1 MISRTSAKIHLVPSS
16 VIIQCIPKMVRP
28 YSGPPRFK
36 PRPYSDGYNMPHE
49 ENYSPYP
56 RSQRGFR
63 GHSGKV
69 PPSWRDSRGR
79 GRAHF
84 AKRPPLM
91 GERRPPLMGERRPP
105 LMGERRERPFNQ
117 WRSQNQDSFNTYPSQ
132 TEPHHGHRRPS
143 PSGPNR
149 PPPAQH
155 RSSPHTPGQ
164 GPQGQRG
171 AHIHGNHSGYR
182 SPSPRHYHNQPP
194 DRRPQ
199 PSQSPHSSFRGPH
212 KRPSPSHEEDR
223 SWGVRPPYSPRE
235 RQFERP
241 GRGGMRWNGPGP
253 IPRPHN
259 GERGPSG
266 SPQRKPRDSHGRG
279 PYPERW
285 SAERDPRQQHGVVGR
300 EREGSGRRSAEWAQE
315 GSPHHPPHRS
325 PTWKGGWS
333 SSSFHENSPQ
343 AGPSGPPHKRKFQER
358 GIPPVGPDVEHGHPK
373 RPRREIPHYFNTPRG
388 FGGRPLSFRDKSRL
402 LKGRKMRAESVMR
415 LKVPPPQP
423 QGAEIHEEE
432 GPHTSRGNAPSK
444 FALRRER
451 FQANAGP
458 LRKRPMPHQ
467 SPPNQEANSTKSS
480 RDSESQKEHVDSQ
493 RALSTHRI
501 CEQHY
506 WDVRWIRGSVTI
518 QRKENMDITCSF
530 SSSIDKRLARDLVV
544 VSQWQAPGT
553 NSSSKDS
560 PPRDRSRTPK
570 NKTERYYNSDEQLTL
585 NERFSKIHDSSPSPS
600 PRDRRYAERPTN
612 VPQENHRHER
622 PFRKPG
628 PQRSS
633 FRPTSPNRKPG
644 PPPQRRPGPEL
655 PGPFRKP
662 LMGGFVPRP
671 FSQRPVFRKSQ
682 SILSKYRNMPT
693 MRQHVPHNRGSN
705 YRRW

>member
-493 RALSTHRI
+493 RALSTH
-501 CEQHY
+501 
-506 WDVRWIRGSVTI
+506 S
-518 QRKENMDITCSF
+518 

>member
-1 MISRTSAKIHLVPSS
+1 
-16 VIIQCIPKMVRP
+16 MVRP

-49 ENYSPYP
+49 ENYSP

-105 LMGERRERPFNQ
+105 LMGEQRERPHQ

-171 AHIHGNHSGYR
+171 ALIHGNHSGYR

-212 KRPSPSHEEDR
+212 KHPSPSHEEDR

-241 GRGGMRWNGPGP
+241 GRRGMRWNGPGP

-266 SPQRKPRDSHGRG
+266 SPQRKPRDFHGRD

-343 AGPSGPPHKRKFQER
+343 ARPSGPPHKRKFQER
-358 GIPPVGPDVEHGHPK
+358 GIPPAGPDVEHGHPK
-373 RPRREIPHYFNTPRG
+373 RPRREIPHYLNTPRG

-467 SPPNQEANSTKSS
+467 SPPNPEANSTKSS
-480 RDSESQKEHVDSQ
+480 RDSESQKEQVDSQ
-493 RALSTHRI
+493 RALSTH
-501 CEQHY
+501 
-506 WDVRWIRGSVTI
+506 SP
-518 QRKENMDITCSF
+518 
-530 SSSIDKRLARDLVV
+530 SSIDKRLARDLVV

-570 NKTERYYNSDEQLTL
+570 NRTERYYNSDEQLTL

-612 VPQENHRHER
+612 VPQENHRPER
-622 PFRKPG
+622 LFRKPG
-628 PQRSS
+628 PPRSS

-644 PPPQRRPGPEL
+644 PPPQRRPGPEP

-693 MRQHVPHNRGSN
+693 MRQHVPPPNSGSN

>member
-1 MISRTSAKIHLVPSS
+1 
-16 VIIQCIPKMVRP
+16 MVRP

-36 PRPYSDGYNMPHE
+36 PRPYSDGYNMPYE
-49 ENYSPYP
+49 ENYSPHP

-171 AHIHGNHSGYR
+171 ALIHGNHSGYR

-199 PSQSPHSSFRGPH
+199 PSQSPHSSFRSPH

-266 SPQRKPRDSHGRG
+266 SPQRKPRDFHGRG

-315 GSPHHPPHRS
+315 GSPPHRS

-343 AGPSGPPHKRKFQER
+343 ARPSGPPHKRKFQER
-358 GIPPVGPDVEHGHPK
+358 GIPPAGPDVEHGHPK

-388 FGGRPLSFRDKSRL
+388 FGGRPLSFRGKSRL

-415 LKVPPPQP
+415 LKVPPLQP

-432 GPHTSRGNAPSK
+432 GPQTSRGNAPSK

-467 SPPNQEANSTKSS
+467 SPPNPEANSTKSS
-480 RDSESQKEHVDSQ
+480 RDSESQKEQVDSQ
-493 RALSTHRI
+493 RALSTH
-501 CEQHY
+501 
-506 WDVRWIRGSVTI
+506 SP
-518 QRKENMDITCSF
+518 
-530 SSSIDKRLARDLVV
+530 SSIDKRLARDLVV

-612 VPQENHRHER
+612 VPQENHRPER

-644 PPPQRRPGPEL
+644 PPPQRRPGPPPQRRPGPPPQRRPGPPPQRRPGPPPQRRPGPPPQRRPGPPPQRRPGPEP

-693 MRQHVPHNRGSN
+693 MRQHVPPNRGSN

>member
-49 ENYSPYP
+49 ENYSPHP

-105 LMGERRERPFNQ
+105 LMGERRPPLMGEQRERPFNQ

-171 AHIHGNHSGYR
+171 ALIHGNHSGYR

-223 SWGVRPPYSPRE
+223 NWGVRPPYSPRE

-266 SPQRKPRDSHGRG
+266 SPQRNPRDFHGRG

-325 PTWKGGWS
+325 TTWKGGWS
-333 SSSFHENSPQ
+333 SSSFQENSPQ
-343 AGPSGPPHKRKFQER
+343 ARPSGPPHKRKFQER
-358 GIPPVGPDVEHGHPK
+358 GIPPAGPDVEHGHPK

-432 GPHTSRGNAPSK
+432 GPHTSRGTAPSK

-467 SPPNQEANSTKSS
+467 SPPNPEANSTKSS
-480 RDSESQKEHVDSQ
+480 RDSESQKEQVDSQ
-493 RALSTHRI
+493 RALSTH
-501 CEQHY
+501 
-506 WDVRWIRGSVTI
+506 SP
-518 QRKENMDITCSF
+518 
-530 SSSIDKRLARDLVV
+530 SSIDKRLARDLVV

-612 VPQENHRHER
+612 VPQENHRPER

-628 PQRSS
+628 PPRSS

-644 PPPQRRPGPEL
+644 PPPQRRPGPEP

-693 MRQHVPHNRGSN
+693 MRQHVPPPNRGSN

>member
-1 MISRTSAKIHLVPSS
+1 M
-16 VIIQCIPKMVRP
+16 PKMVRP

-49 ENYSPYP
+49 ENYSPHP

-69 PPSWRDSRGR
+69 PPSWRGR

-84 AKRPPLM
+84 VKRPPLM
-91 GERRPPLMGERRPP
+91 GEQRPP

-117 WRSQNQDSFNTYPSQ
+117 WRSQNQDSFNTCPPQS
-132 TEPHHGHRRPS
+132 EPHHGHRRAPPS
-143 PSGPNR
+143 RPNGP
-149 PPPAQH
+149 PQAQH
-155 RSSPHTPGQ
+155 RSSPHSPAQ
-164 GPQGQRG
+164 WHQGQRG
-171 AHIHGNHSGYR
+171 APIHGQHPGHR
-182 SPSPRHYHNQPP
+182 SPSPHHYHSQPP
-194 DRRPQ
+194 DRRPP

-212 KRPSPSHEEDR
+212 NRPSPSHEEDR
-223 SWGVRPPYSPRE
+223 SWGARLPYSPRE

-266 SPQRKPRDSHGRG
+266 SPQRKPREFHGRG

-325 PTWKGGWS
+325 PTWKGSWSSS

-343 AGPSGPPHKRKFQER
+343 ARPSGPPHKRKFQER
-358 GIPPVGPDVEHGHPK
+358 GIPPAGPDVEHGHPK
-373 RPRREIPHYFNTPRG
+373 RPRREIPHYFNAPRG

-415 LKVPPPQP
+415 LKAPPPQP

-432 GPHTSRGNAPSK
+432 VPHTSRGNAPSK

-467 SPPNQEANSTKSS
+467 SPPNPEANSTKSS
-480 RDSESQKEHVDSQ
+480 RDSESQKEQVESQ
-493 RALSTHRI
+493 RALSTH
-501 CEQHY
+501 
-506 WDVRWIRGSVTI
+506 SP
-518 QRKENMDITCSF
+518 
-530 SSSIDKRLARDLVV
+530 SSIDKRLARDLVV

-612 VPQENHRHER
+612 VPQENHRPER

-633 FRPTSPNRKPG
+633 FRPTRPNRKPG
-644 PPPQRRPGPEL
+644 PPPQRRPGPEP

-682 SILSKYRNMPT
+682 SVLSKYRNMPT
-693 MRQHVPHNRGSN
+693 MRQHVPPNRGSN

>member
-1 MISRTSAKIHLVPSS
+1 M
-16 VIIQCIPKMVRP
+16 PKMVRP
-28 YSGPPRFK
+28 HPGPPRFK
-36 PRPYSDGYNMPHE
+36 PRPYSDGYNNMPHE
-49 ENYSPYP
+49 ENYSPHP

-91 GERRPPLMGERRPP
+91 GEQRPPLMGEQRPP

-117 WRSQNQDSFNTYPSQ
+117 WRSQNQDSFKTYPSQ
-132 TEPHHGHRRPS
+132 AEPHHGHRRPS
-143 PSGPNR
+143 PSRPNR

-155 RSSPHTPGQ
+155 RSSPHTPAQ
-164 GPQGQRG
+164 GPQG
-171 AHIHGNHSGYR
+171 HHSGHR

-194 DRRPQ
+194 DRRPP

-212 KRPSPSHEEDR
+212 KRPTHKRPSPSHEEDR
-223 SWGVRPPYSPRE
+223 SWGARPHHSPRE
-235 RQFERP
+235 RQFERQ
-241 GRGGMRWNGPGP
+241 GRGGKRWNGPGP
-253 IPRPHN
+253 FPRPHN

-266 SPQRKPRDSHGRG
+266 SPQRKPREFHGRG
-279 PYPERW
+279 PYPERYRSEDAVLAGW
-285 SAERDPRQQHGVVGR
+285 SAERDPRQQHAVVGR
-300 EREGSGRRSAEWAQE
+300 EREGSGRHSAEWAHE
-315 GSPHHPPHRS
+315 GSPHHPPHKS
-325 PTWKGGWS
+325 PAWKGGRS
-333 SSSFHENSPQ
+333 SSSFHQNSPQ
-343 AGPSGPPHKRKFQER
+343 ERPSGPPHKRKFQER
-358 GIPPVGPDVEHGHPK
+358 GMPPAGPDLEHGHPK
-373 RPRREIPHYFNTPRG
+373 RPRIEIPHYFNAPRG

-415 LKVPPPQP
+415 LKTPPPRP
-423 QGAEIHEEE
+423 KGAEIHEEE
-432 GPHTSRGNAPSK
+432 GPHTSWGNAPSK

-451 FQANAGP
+451 FQAKAGP

-467 SPPNQEANSTKSS
+467 SPPNPEANSTKSS
-480 RDSESQKEHVDSQ
+480 RDSESQKEQVDSH
-493 RALSTHRI
+493 RALSTH
-501 CEQHY
+501 
-506 WDVRWIRGSVTI
+506 SP
-518 QRKENMDITCSF
+518 
-530 SSSIDKRLARDLVV
+530 SSIDKRLARDLVV

-600 PRDRRYAERPTN
+600 PRDRRYAERQTN
-612 VPQENHRHER
+612 VPQENHRPER

-628 PQRSS
+628 PPQRPS
-633 FRPTSPNRKPG
+633 FRPTSPNLKPG
-644 PPPQRRPGPEL
+644 PPPQRRPGPEP
-655 PGPFRKP
+655 PGPSRKP

-693 MRQHVPHNRGSN
+693 MRQHVPPNRGSN